1 MTACRWL
8 LFLVEI
14 AVLLDDHGK
23 KDEQCRAGGEGG
35 GQETCSH
42 DGRQP
47 VVPAGQTRVQ
57 KSRHGMDTHSPGDG
71 GINQRLYPIGIMYA
85 LAFCFKHVPTDYD
98 VQEEITVQ
106 NDHIPEENRVGCG
119 IK

>member
-1 MTACRWL
+1 
-8 LFLVEI
+8 
-14 AVLLDDHGK
+14 
-23 KDEQCRAGGEGG
+23 
-35 GQETCSH
+35 
-42 DGRQP
+42 
-47 VVPAGQTRVQ
+47 
-57 KSRHGMDTHSPGDG
+57 
-71 GINQRLYPIGIMYA
+71 MYA